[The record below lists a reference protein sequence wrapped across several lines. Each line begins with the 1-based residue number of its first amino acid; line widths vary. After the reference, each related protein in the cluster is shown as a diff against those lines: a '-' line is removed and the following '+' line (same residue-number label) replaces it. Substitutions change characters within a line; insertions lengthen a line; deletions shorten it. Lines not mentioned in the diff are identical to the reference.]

1 MARPWRKTPV
11 RTVAVDETD
20 DRLERL
26 ERLQRAFDQEL
37 ASSTSLNVR
46 GASLGGFS
54 TLALLLTMLFA
65 AVWLD
70 DSRWEFGG
78 LADAVLRYG
87 FYVVGGGFGLSVV
100 TSLVAI
106 MPRGTWRGD
115 SALDRVDLAARGDAA
130 AEARAVAATLEKQR
144 VRNDGKSRWLQ
155 LASLLMAA
163 AVIGV
168 VAQALA
174 FTLGGDVRDQR
185 VAAAGPLPGLAAVPL
200 DAEQQAQLARRYAPV
215 VWLHS
220 REEYLPTRVASFL
233 KGSRLTWRTRRGRV
247 RQVAGRGAVSAR
259 RLGRGCDQGCY
270 SVGGWLAPELT
281 RPFFGRDRP
290 RDLDLKRGFALD
302 VANPLRAGE
311 GAAAPMLYEL
321 GVRKAD
327 DELRITYWFLYAFS
341 VPYLAFREGGRSV
354 VPISHEGDW
363 ENVDVVLGLANAAP
377 RRVEFYGHGRPLRVA
392 WTDVERTGGERTHP
406 VVYSARNSHAS
417 YPDAAPRRTKD
428 NTLCVGTS
436 RLCSVELRD
445 RGTRWAPWERPG
457 GLVDARAQPW
467 YGFGGAWGRAGEVGD
482 ATGPLGPSVYKLRN
496 DRG

>member
-1 MARPWRKTPV
+1 MARLWRKTPV
-11 RTVAVDETD
+11 RAVAVDETD

-46 GASLGGFS
+46 GASLAGFS

-70 DSRWEFGG
+70 DSKWEFGG
-78 LADAVLRYG
+78 LADALLRHG

-100 TSLVAI
+100 TSVFAI
-106 MPRGTWRGD
+106 MPRGTWRGVT
-115 SALDRVDLAARGDAA
+115 AVDRVDLAARGDAA
-130 AEARAVAATLEKQR
+130 AEARAVAESLERQR
-144 VRNDGKSRWLQ
+144 VRNDAKSRWLQ
-155 LASLLMAA
+155 LASVLMAA
-163 AVIGV
+163 AVLGV

-174 FTLGGDVRDQR
+174 FTLGSDVRDQR
-185 VAAAGPLPGLAAVPL
+185 IAAAGPLPGLAAVPL
-200 DAEQQAQLARRYAPV
+200 DAAQQADLARRYAPI

-220 REEYLPTRVASFL
+220 REEYQPIRVASFL
-233 KGSRLTWRTRRGRV
+233 KGSRLTWRTRRGRE
-247 RQVAGRGAVSAR
+247 RQVAKRGTVSAR

-270 SVGGWLAPELT
+270 EVGGWLAPELT
-281 RPFFGRDRP
+281 RPFFQRDRP
-290 RDLDLKRGFALD
+290 RDLDVKRGFALD

-311 GAAAPMLYEL
+311 RTRVPMLYEL
-321 GVRKAD
+321 GVRKAS
-327 DELRITYWFLYAFS
+327 DELRITYWFFYAFS

-354 VPISHEGDW
+354 VPVSHEGDW

-392 WTDVERTGGERTHP
+392 WSDVERTGGGRTHP

-417 YPDAAPRRTKD
+417 YPTPAPRRTED
-428 NTLCVGTS
+428 NTLCLGGT
-436 RLCSVELRD
+436 RVCSVELRD
-445 RGTRWAPWERPG
+445 RGTRWAPWERSG
-457 GLVDARAQPW
+457 GLVDARTQPW
-467 YGFGGAWGRAGEVGD
+467 YGYGGAWGKAGEVAD

-496 DRG
+496 DRS